1 MKVPKP
7 SRPENAQSLRV
18 GLRRVERRQW
28 WLSFSGALV
37 TLILTLGIVSLSF
50 TIFVPERELW
60 DVLNINLGMHALV
73 GMVIIFVVYVVY
85 QQLQIHRFR
94 MHVLAQE
101 ELFSVIGENAAD
113 MIAVV
118 TVNGERLY
126 NSPSYEKLLGYTPE
140 DLEKTSAYEQI
151 HPDDQ
156 KR

>member
-7 SRPENAQSLRV
+7 SRPGNTQSLRV

-28 WLSFSGALV
+28 WLSFSSALV

-73 GMVIIFVVYVVY
+73 GIVIIFVVYVVY

-94 MHVLAQE
+94 MNVLAQE

-118 TVNGERLY
+118 TVDGERLY